1 MRLLPRSLFGRLV
14 LILIVGLIL
23 AQTLGSLLLLRDRD
37 RILQQRLGFNMIQR
51 ISGLVRLVERI
62 PDVER
67 GQLVHALEAPGFRV
81 EIRDRSEKPGKE
93 AIPAPHLEAMLRQQ
107 LPD

>member
-81 EIRDRSEKPGKE
+81 DREVPVINPPG
-93 AIPAPHLEAMLRQQ
+93 IQHSR
-107 LPD
+107 PDVLDEGLHA